1 MSVIDDKFLES
12 VAAGTQTCEPAK
24 LAIWMLEMRSSARV
38 IEEKLRNLIGGR
50 RKSCSATLEI
60 HKWVCDLGFGHEG
73 SHLDNGKCGVW
84 ADEPA
89 PAPLPEG
96 PAIAAVERASVAAR
110 AQVDALVSMVT
121 AARKIKA
128 ARDSRPEQIV
138 QHPLRPGL
146 PLTTFSAAET
156 KADYDT
162 QNAVIELIEALDLY
176 EKAGGR

>member
-1 MSVIDDKFLES
+1 MASLNDSFI
-12 VAAGTQTCEPAK
+12 
-24 LAIWMLEMRSSARV
+24 
-38 IEEKLRNLIGGR
+38 
-50 RKSCSATLEI
+50 SC
-60 HKWVCDLGFGHEG
+60 G
-73 SHLDNGKCGVW
+73 
-84 ADEPA
+84 
-89 PAPLPEG
+89 APLPDG
-96 PAIAAVERASVAAR
+96 PATAALERASVAAR
-110 AQVDALVSMVT
+110 AQVDALVSMVM

-146 PLTTFSAAET
+146 PLTTGSAAT